1 MSNPKA
7 GKNVE
12 VALTVPQVE
21 YLLSPRAIREQ
32 AKAIFERTTGTDAA
46 TGERKASAQGYFRYH
61 PEKLEPVVSYV
72 LGVIKEKYPD
82 LKIPFHSR
90 WGHFK
95 VAGVDRVKELDEKL
109 AGQDPYEIARS
120 KIDLVIPSVLLDAG
134 SGPAWKYRDGPRML
148 FRSEGLA
155 VASFRLFMAGCMS
168 DDRKSLRTDAAGLE
182 HMPMG
187 DLMDHFQASDRNP
200 LAGLDGRYLLLKNL
214 AKALGNSE
222 VFPAAR
228 PGSIFDC
235 LRKRHGSSVPAVGIL
250 KAVLEGLGPIWP
262 GRLVCKGVNLGD
274 VWRHSALNPMDLA
287 KSLVPFHKLSQW
299 LTYSLIEPI
308 QEAGIPVTGV
318 EELTGLAEYRN
329 GGLILDSG
337 LVTLKDPTDAQ
348 REWKPENDLIIEW
361 RALTIHLLD
370 LIGAEVQKAL
380 GRTPADFPLAKV
392 LEGGTWWAGRK
403 IAAEKR
409 PPEGGPPLKI
419 ISDGTVF

>member
-1 MSNPKA
+1 MNK
-7 GKNVE
+7 GNVE

-21 YLLSPRAIREQ
+21 YLLSPRAIRDQ
-32 AKAIFERTTGTDAA
+32 AKVIFERTAGAPEGA
-46 TGERKASAQGYFRYH
+46 TKGQRKGFFVYH
-61 PEKLEPVVSYV
+61 PEKLEPTVQYV
-72 LGVIKEKYPD
+72 LAVIREKYPD

-90 WGHFK
+90 WGHFQ
-95 VAGVDRVKELDEKL
+95 VAGVDRVKELNDKL
-109 AGQDPYEIARS
+109 AGQDPYEIARA

-134 SGPAWKYRDGPRML
+134 AGPAWKYRDGSRML

-168 DDRKSLRTDAAGLE
+168 DDRHSLRTDAKGLE
-182 HMPMG
+182 QMPMG

-214 AKALGNSE
+214 SKALKNRD
-222 VFPAAR
+222 VFPAER

-235 LRKRHGSSVPAVGIL
+235 LRKRHGNSVPAVGIL

-262 GRLVCKGVNLGD
+262 GRLVCKGVSLGD
-274 VWRHSALNPMDLA
+274 VWRHSSLNPTDLA

-308 QEAGIPVTGV
+308 QEAGLPVTGV

-329 GGLILDSG
+329 GGLMLDSG
-337 LVTLKDPTDAQ
+337 LISLRDPADAQ
-348 REWKPENDLIIEW
+348 REWKPDNDLIIEW

-409 PPEGGPPLKI
+409 PPDGGPPLRI
-419 ISDGTVF
+419 FSDGTVF

>member
-1 MSNPKA
+1 MSSPK
-7 GKNVE
+7 GNVE

-32 AKAIFERTTGTDAA
+32 AKAIFDRCQGAPDSEVKGP
-46 TGERKASAQGYFRYH
+46 RKGLFVYH
-61 PEKLEPVVSYV
+61 PEKLEPTVQYV
-72 LGVIKEKYPD
+72 LAVIREKYPD
-82 LKIPFHSR
+82 LNIPFHSR
-90 WGHFK
+90 WSHFQ
-95 VAGVDRVKELDEKL
+95 VGGVDRLKELQEKL
-109 AGQDPYEIARS
+109 KGQDPFEVARS

-134 SGPAWKYRDGPRML
+134 AGAAWKYRDGGQML

-168 DDRKSLRTDAAGLE
+168 DDRRSLRTDAKGLQ

-200 LAGLDGRYLLLKNL
+200 LAGLEGRYLLLKNL
-214 AKALGNSE
+214 ASALKNTE
-222 VFPAAR
+222 VFPAER

-235 LRKRHGSSVPAVGIL
+235 LRKRHGTSVPALGIL

-262 GRLVCKGVNLGD
+262 GRLVCKGINLGD
-274 VWRHSALNPMDLA
+274 VWRHSTLNPLDLA

-308 QEAGIPVTGV
+308 QEAGVPVTGV

-337 LVTLKDPTDAQ
+337 LISLKDPSDLQ
-348 REWKPENDLIIEW
+348 REWKPDSDLIIEW

-380 GRTPADFPLAKV
+380 GKSPAEFPLAKV

-403 IAAEKR
+403 IAQEKR
-409 PPEGGPPLKI
+409 PDGGPPFKI